1 MSNEKRIN
9 IAFVR
14 TEMEKFMKDKD
25 MSLNE
30 SVDYILNNLQD
41 PECKKC
47 YKVLSNSEAD
57 KIKKQGVS
65 FKERDMTSKEM
76 KKLEDD
82 VSKKTDI
89 NKEVSIVHDII
100 AKTTSVIISSL
111 MDKYNFSI
119 DKKFDD
125 FYLSDNTD
133 IENLDEELFKAISKP
148 LDKILNKAAE
158 DSNDPYE
165 YRDKYIGAM
174 STIIMRI
181 MYTVNDMYEASC
193 KFADKIN
200 KDLVYFD
207 NMQKINNKF
216 KEKKNVR
223 KEKSMFDTIN
233 RIEKD
238 ETNESFKDFL
248 RKLNE

>member
-1 MSNEKRIN
+1 MLNEKRIN
-9 IAFVR
+9 IAFVK
-14 TEMEKFMKDKD
+14 TEMEKFMKDND

-41 PECKKC
+41 PKCKKC
-47 YKVLSNSEAD
+47 YKILSNNEAD
-57 KIKKQGVS
+57 KIKKQGVN
-65 FKERDMTSKEM
+65 FKEKDMTSEEM
-76 KKLEDD
+76 KKLENDIN
-82 VSKKTDI
+82 KKTDI

-100 AKTTSVIISSL
+100 AETTGVIITSL
-111 MDKYNFSI
+111 MNKYNFSI

-125 FYLSDNTD
+125 LDLSDDPD
-133 IENLDEELFKAISKP
+133 IKNLDNELFETISKP
-148 LDKILNKAAE
+148 LDKILHKAAK
-158 DSNDPYE
+158 DSKDPHE

-181 MYTVNDMYEASC
+181 MCTVNDMYNASY

-200 KDLVYFD
+200 KDLEYFD
-207 NMQKINNKF
+207 CIQKVNNKF
-216 KEKKNVR
+216 KEKKNA
-223 KEKSMFDTIN
+223 KEKNMFDVIN
-233 RIEKD
+233 KIEKD